1 MATKTRKLPPKNK
14 LLVEGAEDQR
24 VIPYLIEANDIPWED
39 KNKQPFVYIESFD
52 GIEKL
57 LNKNV
62 ISTELKASGLSALGL
77 MVDADDNSKDRWQS
91 IRNVCLPSLPDFP
104 ENLPEIGLIHQT
116 SFGVKFGVWVMPDNK
131 ISGMLETFLTYIIPD
146 EKELLWNYAQTAV
159 KEAKNQGAPFI
170 ENHTDKPNIHTWL
183 AWQNTPGRQLHNAV
197 MERILNP
204 KHPQAQIFIN
214 WFKTLYDL

>member
-1 MATKTRKLPPKNK
+1 M
-14 LLVEGAEDQR
+14 
-24 VIPYLIEANDIPWED
+24 IEANDIPWED
-39 KNKQPFVYIESFD
+39 QNKQPFVYIESCD

-116 SFGVKFGVWVMPDNK
+116 SFGVKFRVWVMPDNK

-159 KEAKNQGAPFI
+159 K
-170 ENHTDKPNIHTWL
+170 
-183 AWQNTPGRQLHNAV
+183 
-197 MERILNP
+197 
-204 KHPQAQIFIN
+204 
-214 WFKTLYDL
+214 